1 VFVVQN
7 NPAKKMFEKT
17 EAVSSRRVTVLSR
30 DDSLL
35 AQPSHLFV
43 GKYHQIQEIMM
54 SEKLNQLKEILGEVS
69 DLNHAASVLE
79 WDQQVNMPQGGGE
92 ARGQHLA
99 TLGRISHEKS
109 TSDEVGKLLESLKQE
124 FAGVDSDD
132 AALVRVAARNY
143 DKTTRVPAEFVAEQ
157 ALVTT
162 AAFEAWAE
170 AKGKSDFSIFQPHLE
185 KVMDLVRKY
194 ASYFPPAERPYDV
207 LLDNFEP
214 GMKTSDVKVI
224 FDALRPQQVKLI
236 KDLRAARQVKDNFL
250 RKKYSEKKV
259 WEFNQTIIANFG
271 YDFSRGRQDKAAHP
285 FETSF
290 SVNDVRITNRYE
302 PENPLATLFSG
313 MHEAGHAMYEQGIN
327 PAYERTPLANGV
339 SSAVHESQSRMW
351 ENLVG
356 RSLPFWEHFF
366 PELKKIFPSQLD
378 GVSAKSFYKAINKV
392 EPSLIRVNADE
403 ATYNL
408 HIMLRLELEIAMLEG
423 SVAIKDLPEI
433 WNAKMQ
439 EYVGITPPDDARGVL
454 QDIHWSA
461 GLFGYFP
468 TYALGN
474 LVSAQLWEKINE
486 DIRDLDDQIRKGKF
500 DALLAWLREKVL
512 VHGHKYDPQDL
523 IQKVTGSKIDS
534 AAYVRYLTKKYSD
547 IYGL

>member
-1 VFVVQN
+1 
-7 NPAKKMFEKT
+7 
-17 EAVSSRRVTVLSR
+17 
-30 DDSLL
+30 
-35 AQPSHLFV
+35 
-43 GKYHQIQEIMM
+43 M

-69 DLNHAASVLE
+69 DLNHAASVLD
-79 WDQQVNMPQGGGE
+79 WDQQVNMPPGGGE

-99 TLGRISHEKS
+99 TLGKISHQKA
-109 TSDEVGKLLESLKQE
+109 TSDEVGKLLEDLKQE
-124 FAGVDSDD
+124 FSDSDSDD
-132 AALVRVAARNY
+132 GALVRVAARNF
-143 DKTTRVPAEFVAEQ
+143 DKAMRVPAEFVAEQ
-157 ALVTT
+157 AVVTT
-162 AAFEAWAE
+162 ASFEAWVK
-170 AKGKSDFSIFQPHLE
+170 AKKKSDFSIFLPHLE
-185 KVMDLVRKY
+185 KVMELMRKY
-194 ASYFPPAERPYDV
+194 VSYFPPADHPYDV
-207 LLDNFEP
+207 LLDDYEP
-214 GMKTSDVKVI
+214 GMKTVEVKDI
-224 FDALRPQQVKLI
+224 FDEVRTQQVKLI
-236 KDLRAARQVKDNFL
+236 KAIRSTKQVKADFL
-250 RKKYSEKKV
+250 HKKYNEKKV
-259 WEFNQTIIANFG
+259 WDFSETIISRFG

-302 PENPLATLFSG
+302 SENPLATLFSG
-313 MHEAGHAMYEQGIN
+313 MHESGHAMYEQGIN

-366 PELKKIFPSQLD
+366 PELKKVFPSQLD
-378 GVSAKSFYKAINKV
+378 GVSAKSFYKAVNKV

-408 HIMLRLELEIAMLEG
+408 HIMLRLELEIGMIEG
-423 SVAIKDLPEI
+423 NIDLKNLPEI
-433 WNAKMQ
+433 WNTKMQ
-439 EYVGITPPDDARGVL
+439 EYVGITPPDDAHGVL

-474 LVSAQLWEKINE
+474 LVSAQLWEKINK
-486 DIRDLDDQIRKGKF
+486 DIRGLDDQIRSGKF
-500 DALLAWLREKVL
+500 DSLLNWLREKIHI
-512 VHGHKYDPQDL
+512 HGHKYDPQDL
-523 IQKVTGSKIDS
+523 IQNVTGSKINS